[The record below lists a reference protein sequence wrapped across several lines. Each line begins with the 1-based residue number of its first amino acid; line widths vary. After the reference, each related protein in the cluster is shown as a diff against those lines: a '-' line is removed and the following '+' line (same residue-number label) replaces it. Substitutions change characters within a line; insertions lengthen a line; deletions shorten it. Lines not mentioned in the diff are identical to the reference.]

1 MGMIEMDQYLW
12 KCHHVSLIIDFTLIR
27 LIDWLTGTFLM
38 WCRLQIRAIYSI
50 YIWLQDFTMGDPVT
64 LALGALQ
71 IVVPVAIAALP
82 AIWKQITTILKRIQT
97 MIKDS
102 INSTNLVCIKT
113 ILDTLE
119 RVPNLEIQLSH
130 NQPLLNK
137 IKLKTEALEKALT
150 RKTFQLRKFC
160 RLVKDRIFQD
170 IKEIALMMQLLDLN
184 IRMRQYHEK
193 PEVNIS
199 TQASIQVHCMLS
211 YVHGICWPLEIFIK
225 HLVHFSHSLAP

>member
-1 MGMIEMDQYLW
+1 
-12 KCHHVSLIIDFTLIR
+12 
-27 LIDWLTGTFLM
+27 
-38 WCRLQIRAIYSI
+38 
-50 YIWLQDFTMGDPVT
+50 MGDPVT

-211 YVHGICWPLEIFIK
+211 YVHGIC
-225 HLVHFSHSLAP
+225 